1 MKIEGLWEMLS
12 VIFIVVCMIN
22 QSEAGVSLT
31 RSLKERKR
39 KIKGKNL
46 KGWMLLSEYNL
57 L

>member
-1 MKIEGLWEMLS
+1 MLS